1 MQKWQASFRVIGF
14 GWFIAL
20 AILLGVMGGIWLD
33 NKLGTRP
40 LFIIIGLFLGLAI
53 AIYGAVKMLLPLAND
68 NDGKNG

>member
-1 MQKWQASFRVIGF
+1 MQKWQASFRIIGF

-20 AILLGVMGGIWLD
+20 AILLGVMVGIWLD

-40 LFIIIGLFLGLAI
+40 LFIIIGLFLGLAV
-53 AIYGAVKMLLPLAND
+53 AIYGAVKMLLPLGNN

>member
-1 MQKWQASFRVIGF
+1 MEKWQASFKIIGF
-14 GWFIAL
+14 GWFFEL

-40 LFIIIGLFLGLAI
+40 LFIVIGLFLGLAV

-68 NDGKNG
+68 NDRKNG